1 MLEKILGPGQAIVR
15 VAAEI
20 NFDTLQRTEEK
31 YDPDGQVLRTQT
43 KDESNEDSTTA
54 NNNEAAGV
62 SANTPGGTNTT
73 AQANAPATNTKNKKI
88 TSTLGYDVSKSTST
102 LLTAAGGLKRLS
114 AAVTVAAKFEGVG
127 AARKV
132 VARSPDELEKLR
144 RIVGNVL
151 GNDKARGDQ
160 ITVEELP
167 FNDEFAVEV
176 THNLQTQERRDFW
189 WTLARNVGY
198 PALALGV
205 LVVFLR
211 LFKRAGAEEISL
223 GIPIGRLAHHNSN
236 GNGNGTVFPGR
247 GGHSDQETV
256 TVEVLNQLIKENP
269 QNMTQAIRTW
279 LNRDSSPSK

>member
-1 MLEKILGPGQAIVR
+1 M
-15 VAAEI
+15 
-20 NFDTLQRTEEK
+20 
-31 YDPDGQVLRTQT
+31 
-43 KDESNEDSTTA
+43 
-54 NNNEAAGV
+54 
-62 SANTPGGTNTT
+62 
-73 AQANAPATNTKNKKI
+73 
-88 TSTLGYDVSKSTST
+88 
-102 LLTAAGGLKRLS
+102 LTAAGGLKRLS
-114 AAVTVAAKFEGVG
+114 AAVTVAAKFEGAG

-132 VARSPDELEKLR
+132 VVRAPEELEKLR

-151 GNDKARGDQ
+151 GNDKTRGDQ

-211 LFKRAGAEEISL
+211 LFKRVSAEEIPL
-223 GIPIGRLAHHNSN
+223 GIPIGRLAHYHGN
-236 GNGNGTVFPGR
+236 GNGNGNGHGSRFSAR
-247 GGHSDQETV
+247 GGRDDQETV

-279 LNRDSSPSK
+279 LHRDSSPSK